1 MRDASDIVKFSF
13 SVNSEGIHIYMMDLI
28 FFLLAKL
35 GLTVLHAG
43 IFFVQAPNAVLV
55 SKLCLSLDSFF

>member
-1 MRDASDIVKFSF
+1 
-13 SVNSEGIHIYMMDLI
+13 MMDLI